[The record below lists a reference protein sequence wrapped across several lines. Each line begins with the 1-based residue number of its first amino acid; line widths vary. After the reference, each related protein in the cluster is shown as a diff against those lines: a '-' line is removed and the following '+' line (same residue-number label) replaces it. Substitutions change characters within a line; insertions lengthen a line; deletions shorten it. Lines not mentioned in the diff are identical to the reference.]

1 MISHL
6 DGGLE
11 HLSLHPPLQSAANR
25 WMMFSIAKAKQW
37 FLKLVIMHWRLFV
50 TRLALEVSQTE
61 LARRMPKTRSLFQA
75 PSIWEMNKLELV
87 EEARRHLG
95 MTQVQA
101 NSKTVVVLREL
112 LKTARAQEETVLDP
126 MCRIPPGLEKMPKAA
141 LIEEMKLRS
150 LPAAFT
156 RSAMIVAIRDQVE
169 SRVILSARAATAN
182 SMDVGTES
190 GRTLDGDWTIAQEE
204 AASSRRRK

>member
-1 MISHL
+1 
-6 DGGLE
+6 
-11 HLSLHPPLQSAANR
+11 
-25 WMMFSIAKAKQW
+25 
-37 FLKLVIMHWRLFV
+37 
-50 TRLALEVSQTE
+50 
-61 LARRMPKTRSLFQA
+61 
-75 PSIWEMNKLELV
+75 V
-87 EEARRHLG
+87 EEARRHMW

-150 LPAAFT
+150 LPVTETMT
-156 RSAMIVAIRDQVE
+156 RPAMIVAIRDQVA

-182 SMDVGTES
+182 TMDVGTES

-204 AASSRRRK
+204 AASSRGRK